1 MVINLIKL
9 FCNLSRTENG
19 ETPEEDYPNESDSEE
34 GKTNKTSAMPN
45 FVPQILPDREIAKNV

>member
-9 FCNLSRTENG
+9 FCNLSQIENG

-34 GKTNKTSAMPN
+34 EKTNKTSAMSN